1 MPWKPNSCYHS
12 SPLCRGHTVYDEFGV
27 MDLAWHPAQP
37 WLLTAG
43 ANSYIILRT

>member
-1 MPWKPNSCYHS
+1 MLLLAWR
-12 SPLCRGHTVYDEFGV
+12 RGHTVYDEFGV

-43 ANSYIILRT
+43 ADSYIKLWT